1 MALQGK
7 YKDLNTDEIYENA
20 YWIIDSIHTE
30 VVFNVDEIEENFI
43 FVSMSVYE
51 NIEERNNRID
61 TDFDLSFEF
70 QFEKSEIYG
79 NLWEFSYNKVKS
91 IIIEKMSDQ
100 LEDENYILRMYNAK
114 SSCQTLFAYK

>member
-100 LEDENYILRMYNAK
+100 LEDENYILEDV
-114 SSCQTLFAYK
+114 